1 MHEDDM
7 ICVLLRAKVPALLRP
22 SRWIEG
28 WEFIGPVYVYGIMH
42 REALKHKEAEIK
54 GYVLI

>member
-1 MHEDDM
+1 M